1 MEKDVILEKISD
13 MLLYNEAE
21 TRMSV
26 NNNSENV
33 SQQEMM
39 KELGITQDE
48 IDNIDV
54 DIEVCSLSDWFYVIG
69 LALERSCYFG
79 WKDIYD
85 SSDTGY
91 IKPDIH

>member
-54 DIEVCSLSDWFYVIG
+54 DIEVCSLSD
-69 LALERSCYFG
+69 
-79 WKDIYD
+79 
-85 SSDTGY
+85 
-91 IKPDIH
+91 

>member
-21 TRMSV
+21 PRMSV
-26 NNNSENV
+26 NNNSENI
-33 SQQEMM
+33 SQREMM

-54 DIEVCSLSDWFYVIG
+54 DIEVCSLSD
-69 LALERSCYFG
+69 
-79 WKDIYD
+79 
-85 SSDTGY
+85 
-91 IKPDIH
+91 

>member
-39 KELGITQDE
+39 KELGITRDE

-54 DIEVCSLSDWFYVIG
+54 DIEVCSLSD
-69 LALERSCYFG
+69 
-79 WKDIYD
+79 
-85 SSDTGY
+85 
-91 IKPDIH
+91 